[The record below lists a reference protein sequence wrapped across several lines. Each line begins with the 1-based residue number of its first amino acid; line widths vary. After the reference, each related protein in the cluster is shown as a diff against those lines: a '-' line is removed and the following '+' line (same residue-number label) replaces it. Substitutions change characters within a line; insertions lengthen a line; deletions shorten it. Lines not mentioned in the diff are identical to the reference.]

1 MHHANNDMQEVIE
14 KVTITVVSVVSGWF
28 GGTWFLQTLNHTVY
42 GFVDY
47 IIELLVKGSIAGF
60 SAIVA
65 YLAVY
70 FMKKILK
77 H

>member
-1 MHHANNDMQEVIE
+1 MHANNDMQELFE
-14 KVTITVVSVVSGWF
+14 KSAITVVSVVSGWF
-28 GGTWFLQTLNHTVY
+28 GGTWFLQNHNPTVY
-42 GFVDY
+42 GFTEFF
-47 IIELLVKGSIAGF
+47 IELLVKGSIAGF